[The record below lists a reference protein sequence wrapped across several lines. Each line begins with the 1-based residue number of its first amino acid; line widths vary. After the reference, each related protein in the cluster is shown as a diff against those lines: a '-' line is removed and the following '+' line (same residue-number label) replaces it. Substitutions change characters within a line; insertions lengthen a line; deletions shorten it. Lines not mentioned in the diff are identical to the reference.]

1 MSDPVTNSSRTRSIA
16 ATVNPHRTATGSYT
30 GLRSP
35 SQLLQQAR
43 TGEQSVTNRKSTK
56 ETPLKKQNKSKPT
69 SVLFTSYSHPPTVL
83 AIALKRERSIDT
95 GKFSRKKKEGANGKN
110 FEATRLN
117 TESPQKKRPKKNTEA
132 NSRDLH
138 S

>member
-56 ETPLKKQNKSKPT
+56 ETPLKKQNKSKPA

-95 GKFSRKKKEGANGKN
+95 GKFSRKKKEGANEKN
-110 FEATRLN
+110 LRRPGSTPNRLN
-117 TESPQKKRPKKNTEA
+117 KKTPN
-132 NSRDLH
+132 
-138 S
+138 